1 MFRRN
6 VDFFA
11 VFLIALA
18 MIAVSQARAFR
29 VPIDAFQVQNIGT
42 NFHACPEAN
51 QALARI
57 ASLLNQ

>member
-11 VFLIALA
+11 VFIITLA
-18 MIAVSQARAFR
+18 MIAVSRARVFR
-29 VPIDAFQVQNIGT
+29 FPIDAFQVQNIGT
-42 NFHACPEAN
+42 NIHACPEAN

-57 ASLLNQ
+57 ASLLNR